1 MTVNKR
7 KKNSRQR
14 GSHTYGWG
22 AMKKHRGLG
31 NRGGAGNAGTGKK
44 ADSNKPSIWHI
55 KNYFGKYGFINQGAS
70 DKSSPVNASIIDEQ
84 AEQLASR
91 KMAKAEAGGFSINLK
106 DLGFSKLLSKGKVS
120 KKLFITCETASKRA
134 IDAVEAAG
142 GKVTTTKKEDTADG
156 PERHPSKSS

>member
-14 GSHTYGWG
+14 GSHTHGWG

-31 NRGGAGNAGTGKK
+31 NRGGAGKAGSGKK

-55 KNYFGKYGFINQGAS
+55 KDYFGKYGFINQGATARS
-70 DKSSPVNASIIDEQ
+70 APVNVSTLDEK
-84 AEQLASR
+84 AEQLVSR

-106 DLGFSKLLSKGKVS
+106 DLGSSKLLGKGKAS

-134 IDAVEAAG
+134 IEAVEAAG

-156 PERHPSKSS
+156 PERHTPKSS